1 MLCCKTNEAVV
12 TMPVAP
18 VEPVKEPAQETAT
31 DTGSIAEEE
40 EAEKTASEKG
50 YKCCGIY

>member
-18 VEPVKEPAQETAT
+18 VEPVKEPVQEETAT
-31 DTGSIAEEE
+31 DIGSVADE

>member
-12 TMPVAP
+12 TMPVTP
-18 VEPVKEPAQETAT
+18 VEPVKETVQETAT
-31 DTGSIAEEE
+31 ETGSVVED
-40 EAEKTASEKG
+40 EAENAATEKG